1 MEEKTL
7 EKATVC
13 FLKKEGRI
21 LLALK
26 TKKIGM
32 GRWNGYGGGIEHN
45 ENAKIAAV
53 RELKEETGEEE
64 PGDDKGIIALPEDLE
79 KIAVVDFHNTKSD
92 GDTFICQCHFY
103 LVHKWTGELK
113 ETEEMINPTWFDID
127 NLPYEQMMPA
137 DIDYLPTVL
146 NGKKLKAKSYL
157 GPFQKEKLKD
167 TEIEIVQF
175 FDDD

>member
-7 EKATVC
+7 LNATIC
-13 FLKKEGRI
+13 CLKKGNQI

-32 GRWNGYGGGIEHN
+32 GRWNGYGGGIEPG

-53 RELKEETGEEE
+53 RELKEETGEKE

-79 KIAVVDFHNTKSD
+79 KIALVDFHNTKSD
-92 GDTFICQCHFY
+92 GSTFVLRGHIY

-113 ETEEMINPTWFDID
+113 ETEEMINPTWFNID
-127 NLPYEQMMPA
+127 QIPYEQMMPA
-137 DIDYLPTVL
+137 DKDILPFAL
-146 NGKKLKAKSYL
+146 SGKKIKAKAYL
-157 GPFQKEKLKD
+157 GPFQQEKLRE
-167 TEIEIVQF
+167 TEIEFVSS
-175 FDDD
+175 FDDE